1 MKIKLGEICT
11 ISSAKRIF
19 EKEYV
24 KNGIPFIR
32 GMEISNGSILNEK
45 TSFECYISKKRYE
58 ELKRIY
64 GVPQKGDILITAV
77 GTIGNLCYIDTE
89 MEFYFKDG
97 NVIWLKNFQKNVHP
111 KYLYYFMKS
120 PFCKS

>member
-32 GMEISNGSILNEK
+32 GLEISNGSILNEK

-77 GTIGNLCYIDTE
+77 GTIGNL
-89 MEFYFKDG
+89 
-97 NVIWLKNFQKNVHP
+97 
-111 KYLYYFMKS
+111 
-120 PFCKS
+120 